1 MARGGYY
8 SVDSL
13 KGVHVLVIDG
23 EAEGR
28 ELLTAILHYCGALAT
43 AVASGEGALQVMA
56 LIKPDVIV
64 TALDL
69 PNDEGFTTLR
79 RVRDL
84 KPEDGGVL
92 PIIAIASGATPDVER
107 ARSAGFTAC
116 LPKPLDPWELCRV
129 ISALTS
135 P

>member
-23 EAEGR
+23 EAEAR
-28 ELLTAILHYCGALAT
+28 ELLTAIFNYCGALVT
-43 AVASGEGALQVMA
+43 TVASGDEALKVMA

-64 TALDL
+64 TSLDL

-79 RVRDL
+79 RLRDL

-92 PIIAIASGATPDVER
+92 PIVAVAGGGTAAVER
-107 ARSAGFTAC
+107 ARLAGFAAC
-116 LPKPLDPWELCRV
+116 LMKPLDPWELCRV
-129 ISALTS
+129 LSGLTI